1 MVNKLFDNIVWTQRS
16 NFFEIPTDCP
26 QRDERLG
33 WTGDAQAYVRTASY
47 NADVAAFFTKWGRDL
62 AEAQRENGAY
72 PDYAPYPMQH
82 GARDAVFGTA
92 WMDAGI
98 ICPYTIYKVYN
109 DTRLIE
115 RHYASMTRFMDFRR
129 ANAPGF
135 QGVFVGNDW
144 GDWLSF
150 SKTPIEYIDA
160 VYFAYVSDL
169 MAEMAQA
176 IGKADDAEK
185 YRDWGKQIRAF
196 FNKNYVNEDVSLAV
210 HTQTAYALALSMD
223 MLPPEARRKA
233 GDRLANL
240 IAQEGSVMTTGFLGT
255 KPLLPALTATGH
267 NDLAVRLLQNR
278 EYPSWGYEVE
288 NGATTIWERWN
299 SYTKGEG
306 FMNPSMNSFSH
317 YSFGA
322 VCEWMFHTLAGIE
335 TDGPGYKRIVLRP
348 HPPTPAS
355 NPDRKPIDW
364 VTAEYDSTRG
374 KIVSAWRMM
383 PNRFEYRVSIPAN
396 AAARV
401 YLPASGPERVRE
413 GGNSIAESEGVSLLG
428 VEDGRVVLEVL
439 SGDYSFIAAP

>member
-1 MVNKLFDNIVWTQRS
+1 MLHPDGRLMTENLRKARATDVYVLRGDSAYETWEPRFTYHGFQFVEVSGLPEEPSLDTVTGIAIHSDTPLTSSFECSDPMVNKLFDNIVWTQRS

-240 IAQEGSVMTTGFLGT
+240 IAQEGSVMTTGFL
-255 KPLLPALTATGH
+255 
-267 NDLAVRLLQNR
+267 
-278 EYPSWGYEVE
+278 
-288 NGATTIWERWN
+288 
-299 SYTKGEG
+299 
-306 FMNPSMNSFSH
+306 
-317 YSFGA
+317 
-322 VCEWMFHTLAGIE
+322 
-335 TDGPGYKRIVLRP
+335 
-348 HPPTPAS
+348 
-355 NPDRKPIDW
+355 
-364 VTAEYDSTRG
+364 
-374 KIVSAWRMM
+374 
-383 PNRFEYRVSIPAN
+383 
-396 AAARV
+396 
-401 YLPASGPERVRE
+401 
-413 GGNSIAESEGVSLLG
+413 
-428 VEDGRVVLEVL
+428 
-439 SGDYSFIAAP
+439 